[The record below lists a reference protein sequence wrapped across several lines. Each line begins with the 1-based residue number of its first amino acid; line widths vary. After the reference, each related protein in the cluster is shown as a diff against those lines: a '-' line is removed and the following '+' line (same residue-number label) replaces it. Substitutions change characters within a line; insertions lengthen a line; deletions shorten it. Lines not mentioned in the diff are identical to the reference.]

1 MGQKKL
7 IRFAELETFPN
18 VLQYPES
25 MRAQWHSFFK
35 NNHPITL
42 ELACGKGEYAVGLG
56 RLYPEHN
63 FIGVDQKG
71 NRIWVGARTALREN
85 LSNVAFLRTQIDRIA
100 TYFAPGEV
108 QEIWLTFPDP
118 QLRSSKHK
126 KRLTHPK
133 YLRLYAQFLQ
143 PGARIHLKTDSP
155 VLYHFTQKVTEL
167 YRLPLYAASD
177 DVHAWT
183 NAPAELQIKTHYEG
197 LDIARSKR
205 IHYLCFGLSE
215 TLQATEK
222 DNLLKDWVFETESE
236 LPEKQT
242 DIVKQNNQAAG

>member
-7 IRFAELETFPN
+7 IRFAELATFPN
-18 VLQYPES
+18 VLQYPPN
-25 MRAQWHSFFK
+25 MAGQWHAFFH

-56 RLYPEHN
+56 RMYPQRN

-71 NRIWVGARTALREN
+71 NRIWVGARTALREQ
-85 LSNVAFLRTQIDRIA
+85 LTHVAFLRTQIDRIA

-108 QEIWLTFPDP
+108 HEIWLTFPDP

-155 VLYHFTQKVTEL
+155 VLYHFTQKVAEL
-167 YRLPLYAASD
+167 YQLPVYAACD
-177 DVHAWT
+177 DVYALP
-183 NAPAELQIKTHYEG
+183 NPAPELCIKTHYEG
-197 LDIARSKR
+197 LDIARSNR
-205 IHYLCFGLSE
+205 IHYLCFGLAE
-215 TLQATEK
+215 TLQNTRLDAELKEWVFATEPQ
-222 DNLLKDWVFETESE
+222 
-236 LPEKQT
+236 LPEKQAAAL
-242 DIVKQNNQAAG
+242 KQNNS